1 MAPRKKKVVSLDAP
15 APSVVDA
22 LAEQRAALYAD
33 HPDVVAQAKAYAA
46 QRLAEAQ
53 ATEAEA
59 KARAVVAM
67 SDKLRADAAAAKA
80 AAVLDARS
88 TLLAQHTG
96 LCALAQRLL
105 MEPNATTTE
114 IQRAQSLVDLA
125 RELRLATR
133 SE

>member
-22 LAEQRAALYAD
+22 LAEQQAALYAD

-53 ATEAEA
+53 ASEAEA
-59 KARAVVAM
+59 KAKAVVAM
-67 SDKLRADAAAAKA
+67 SDKIRADAAAAKA

-88 TLLAQHTG
+88 TLLAQHIG

-105 MEPNATTTE
+105 MEPNATPTE
-114 IQRAQSLVDLA
+114 IQRAQALVDLA